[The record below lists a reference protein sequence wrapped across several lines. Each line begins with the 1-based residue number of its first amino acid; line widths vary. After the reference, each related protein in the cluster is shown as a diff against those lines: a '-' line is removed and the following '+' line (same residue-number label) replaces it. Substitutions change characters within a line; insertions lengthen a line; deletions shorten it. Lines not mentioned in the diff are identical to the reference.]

1 MSGATRKLRISGST
15 DTATNG
21 YLALEF
27 VIPFFQ
33 LLLSLHLPPQ
43 KRPRASNDNIL
54 ILLSGKCSA
63 SCAEITLDLSYNLDN
78 SLIIG
83 ENTNGSMISNSGHIE
98 LPNSKCSVD
107 MTFSTVYLTPDG
119 SDYFEELR
127 GFFPDIWVPAKEAET
142 LAAKLMENL
151 K

>member
-1 MSGATRKLRISGST
+1 MKWKKLGMGIAVLLAVGTLAGCGAKTVK
-15 DTATNG
+15 N
-21 YLALEF
+21 E
-27 VIPFFQ
+27 Q
-33 LLLSLHLPPQ
+33 
-43 KRPRASNDNIL
+43 
-54 ILLSGKCSA
+54 
-63 SCAEITLDLSYNLDN
+63 ITLDLSYNLDN

>member
-1 MSGATRKLRISGST
+1 
-15 DTATNG
+15 
-21 YLALEF
+21 
-27 VIPFFQ
+27 
-33 LLLSLHLPPQ
+33 
-43 KRPRASNDNIL
+43 
-54 ILLSGKCSA
+54 
-63 SCAEITLDLSYNLDN
+63 
-78 SLIIG
+78 
-83 ENTNGSMISNSGHIE
+83 
-98 LPNSKCSVD
+98 